1 MTSPAVVDALR
12 VGAIVARAEV
22 AVITLT
28 GPGAITCFQ
37 GLLTNDIEKP
47 GDGAFVY
54 GALLTPKGM
63 ILVDGWAAR
72 HGTSVTYVVPAEARE
87 RVLELYTRSV
97 PPRLART
104 LDGSDELTVLRLAG
118 AGVAALCET
127 VGVPLPLPGH
137 AVAANVHGVAAEVAR
152 PGETAPFSAQIPA
165 APGHALA
172 LEERLAA
179 AGALRPGAAGL
190 ELAPILAGWPR
201 LGAQVDD
208 KTLPP
213 EVPYH
218 QPGGLSYTQG
228 SSPRP

>member
-104 LDGSDELTVLRLAG
+104 VDGPDELPVLRLAG
-118 AGVAALCET
+118 AGAAARCET
-127 VGVPLPLPGH
+127 GGVPLPLPGH
-137 AVAANVHGVAAEVAR
+137 AGAANVHGGAAEVA
-152 PGETAPFSAQIPA
+152 P
-165 APGHALA
+165 
-172 LEERLAA
+172 
-179 AGALRPGAAGL
+179 
-190 ELAPILAGWPR
+190 PR
-201 LGAQVDD
+201 ANA
-208 KTLPP
+208 
-213 EVPYH
+213 
-218 QPGGLSYTQG
+218 
-228 SSPRP
+228 